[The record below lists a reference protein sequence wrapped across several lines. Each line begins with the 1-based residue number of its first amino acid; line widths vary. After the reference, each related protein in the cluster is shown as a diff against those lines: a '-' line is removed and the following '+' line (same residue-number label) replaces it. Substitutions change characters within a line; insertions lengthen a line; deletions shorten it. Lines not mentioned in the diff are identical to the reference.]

1 MKTKKSRNKM
11 LPPVRIEPGTS
22 HSKSNTL
29 LFCAYLAFAC
39 KTGTLGFLY
48 SHALLI
54 LTKSSKSNNQV
65 VYEQGFKDPLSSTC
79 QVSLERRVLDLELEV
94 PGSILTGVNILSLEL
109 FLFSHSKATDASTCI
124 IANVVCL

>member
-39 KTGTLGFLY
+39 KTGTSGFLY

-65 VYEQGFKDPLSSTC
+65 VHEQGFKDPLSSTC
-79 QVSLERRVLDLELEV
+79 QGSLERKSVRLGIRG
-94 PGSILTGVNILSLEL
+94 PRFNPHWG
-109 FLFSHSKATDASTCI
+109 
-124 IANVVCL
+124 

>member
-48 SHALLI
+48 SHA
-54 LTKSSKSNNQV
+54 N
-65 VYEQGFKDPLSSTC
+65 
-79 QVSLERRVLDLELEV
+79 
-94 PGSILTGVNILSLEL
+94 
-109 FLFSHSKATDASTCI
+109 
-124 IANVVCL
+124 